1 MLRKYQLIAQVGTAV
16 RNAIYLNDLPAWR
29 RLPARSCSTF
39 FSLLIR
45 GKEIMRVFEVRMG
58 VRSGKLIVVKAHSD
72 LPSSGTSRSCAMS
85 PPAPIRTLIVGEH
98 SSLAD
103 MLDAALGQLQLGPV
117 EHVGSGAA
125 ALVKIR
131 ERSYDLFISDWFTK
145 PVRGLQLLKF
155 VRAEPALAS
164 VRFIISVPL
173 SEPSGE
179 VAAKEAGADGLLVEP
194 HSLESLMAT
203 IRSVLRRDEQV

>member
-1 MLRKYQLIAQVGTAV
+1 MRG
-16 RNAIYLNDLPAWR
+16 DP
-29 RLPARSCSTF
+29 ST
-39 FSLLIR
+39 
-45 GKEIMRVFEVRMG
+45 
-58 VRSGKLIVVKAHSD
+58 
-72 LPSSGTSRSCAMS
+72 
-85 PPAPIRTLIVGEH
+85 PIRTLIVGEH
-98 SSLAD
+98 SSLGD
-103 MLDAALGQLQLGPV
+103 MLNAALGQLRLGPV

-131 ERSYDLFISDWFTK
+131 ERNYDLIISDWFMK

-164 VRFIISVPL
+164 VRFIIRVPP

-179 VAAKEAGADGLLVEP
+179 VAGKDAGADGLLVEP
-194 HSLESLMAT
+194 HSMESILAA